1 MKDIKKL
8 NIAPTVSLLGLLKNM
23 RYTEWHALA
32 EFVDN
37 SIQSYLTN
45 KKLLKRINPDYK
57 LKIKINLLG
66 NEIEIRDNAAGI
78 NSERYESAFET
89 GKGSTR
95 QNWFIRIWRWD
106 ENSSVLVF

>member
-1 MKDIKKL
+1 MKDIQKL

-23 RYTEWHALA
+23 RYTEWYALA

-45 KKLLKRINPDYK
+45 KKILKRINPDYK
-57 LKIKINLLG
+57 LKIKINLSG

-78 NSERYESAFET
+78 NSERYESAFKKDDSNTPLKSGE
-89 GKGSTR
+89 K
-95 QNWFIRIWRWD
+95 IYYIP
-106 ENSSVLVF
+106 